1 MAELAKSLRPVKS
14 HGQIAPGNIDLYNRP
29 RVPNPVG
36 GDSTVYSASF
46 NIDGQEVL
54 LPLADE
60 GRILTKDEAVQKYLA
75 TGKHLGTFNDPAS
88 ATQYAGQLHDDYA
101 RGRYDMQPAVSHPP
115 EREYQNWLQARGVR
129 PQEQEVYD
137 YRSAMMDK
145 AERDSS
151 GHWSSDYKYD
161 FTDHPEMQASDLRT
175 HPDIIVGGFHTQT
188 GQRVPGAPLAQ
199 SVDEL
204 ISLGWEPAT
213 AQRLWQSVQR

>member
-115 EREYQNWLQARGVR
+115 EAEFQDWYARMAQDHELSADPGG
-129 PQEQEVYD
+129 QSYD
-137 YRSAMMDK
+137 YRSAMMAD
-145 AERDSS
+145 AAPDAT
-151 GHWSSDYKYD
+151 GHWPSEFKQAG
-161 FTDHPEMQASDLRT
+161 HPNE
-175 HPDIIVGGFHTQT
+175 IVGGFNTRT
-188 GQRVPGAPLAQ
+188 GQPEPGYRQEADPRKLVEMGWSPEAAQ
-199 SVDEL
+199 QL
-204 ISLGWEPAT
+204 T
-213 AQRLWQSVQR
+213 RKK